1 MSSTLSQLAHEF
13 AFLGDVKTA
22 RNLASLLLSE
32 YATDWQQSQFRFL
45 KLAFAA
51 ADEWPDQIAL
61 ADRDEDSLNCIRP
74 EVEPFAGP
82 EYEGW
87 SQTEKLDLLMR
98 SFSSDQFSNISLT
111 VPAAPRAGGLGD
123 ALSIAID
130 IAAEH
135 GSSGEDLE
143 HVENVQRLL
152 SIIAENLL
160 NSKIPTRSLVQH
172 RNVWPI
178 LCAGALARTLRID
191 ATKLKHFADTVLD
204 TFIER
209 LKKGRRPLKTASKP
223 IGELL
228 SIIEQNNKTKGVTF
242 YEECDVDIPEVF
254 HVLPGATDPQISDLE
269 TSLGV
274 SLPDD
279 YKEFLNYS
287 NGFGDMFNGY
297 FMNLALLGTDAVTWA
312 DTQYANI
319 LPIDLQGYPDGLFP
333 LTPANG
339 TTGADAYG
347 EAMNHPQVPTEVKA
361 ITKKLVIS
369 RYGSW
374 EEFMKLEWV
383 VMKIF
388 DTERTAFGSFRGY
401 LEYMAWR
408 SGWEST
414 SKPLSC
420 VEQDCALK

>member
-82 EYEGW
+82 EYEA
-87 SQTEKLDLLMR
+87 TFLLL
-98 SFSSDQFSNISLT
+98 F
-111 VPAAPRAGGLGD
+111 PRAGGLGD

-178 LCAGALARTLRID
+178 LCAGALVRTLRID

-228 SIIEQNNKTKGVTF
+228 SIIEQNNKTKGMTF

-254 HVLPGATDPQISDLE
+254 HVLPGATDTQLGDLE

-274 SLPDD
+274 SLLDD
-279 YKEFLNYS
+279 YKEFLKHS

-297 FMNLALLGTDAVTWA
+297 
-312 DTQYANI
+312 
-319 LPIDLQGYPDGLFP
+319 PDGLFP
-333 LTPANG
+333 LTRAMGRKWDDWRRYNKALLLGYKDVDDIWFLPPSE
-339 TTGADAYG
+339 TKSTLDAYG

-401 LEYMAWR
+401 LEGVVREMT
-408 SGWEST
+408 EKT
-414 SKPLSC
+414 
-420 VEQDCALK
+420 VEVIVEMIVEMVVEMVVDEAFRNA